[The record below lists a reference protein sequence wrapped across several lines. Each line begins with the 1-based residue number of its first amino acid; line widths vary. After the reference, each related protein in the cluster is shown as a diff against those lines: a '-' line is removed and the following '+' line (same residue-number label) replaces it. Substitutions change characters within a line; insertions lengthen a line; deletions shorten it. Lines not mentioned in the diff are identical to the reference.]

1 MTQSIFEQHDIL
13 DRLFDEL
20 KRSYQ
25 EGATAGYEQLL
36 TVAPALTAEE
46 YELVIERFTG
56 YMRNQEL
63 LAIKE
68 QEKELRE
75 QMPFVPE
82 SISSG
87 LLSLEQQFFRSF
99 SRFLVERD
107 RKIARAASAAMD
119 EVRSGRT
126 TLEEEIKGR
135 SAAYEERIAALEAAL
150 AQKEEQ
156 LTAAMAE
163 AEQARAGQ
171 RACAADLDRL
181 TLEDEGL
188 ELLRALT
195 MEKGLAALQGLPY
208 NRTLNSCLSSV
219 FELMEGLDDS
229 HRQIVYKL
237 LYKVEN
243 LAAVARSLG
252 YNLKDQCRTLTD
264 ADGARHALATADAA
278 WEAAGLTTR
287 AAGRDSGLS
296 GTALDEAVNKAA
308 LAAREAAFA
317 AALASRGSNA
327 MLLPPLSAPAA
338 APAAAAAPASV
349 APAAVAPAAS
359 SPVAESA
366 ADSSTSGAG
375 AAQSDVAAAAPAAAT
390 ATAAPG
396 IAQLSE
402 QEAALA
408 ALKERYKNIEQLGAD
423 ESYIGEDDDDGPNL
437 SPETA
442 SALRTAA
449 AASAALGGVNT
460 PASMAELL
468 TAAGRLS
475 TPDESVAAVA
485 GHALEQAATVA
496 GVPASTAGA
505 AAGAAGATGGATA
518 AAGESADQAAAVAAP
533 LLGEVALTAIQQR
546 TVDALVPVAASV
558 IEGRTLSSLTSFDIE
573 KAVEKARDAGIV
585 DQYQTS
591 AARRLIIKLLFT
603 GPDKVRLA
611 DFSGN
616 NDDFISSLP
625 DDSAKVFAR
634 TVLSWAEPG
643 TVTSPLAGSTS
654 ALPPGSPLN
663 SVLEALSG
671 ATGAGSSGAA
681 AAAGAASGAVAGA
694 SSATGAKDSPVELLN
709 SSLPK
714 ALPRDEGTLVRE
726 ISSEKGNVDIAAF
739 AEASARIASLAPL
752 LNEAGRELRQVQ
764 KELEADLDK
773 NLKDG
778 ASRFGA
784 DSAASGGAESSDS
797 SVSDEGGSSATVEIA
812 SVAKDVLKVA
822 SELQRSGDR
831 SRSDRKFSIFDS
843 SAPSDKTGTTV
854 FGVGTDSADSIRAE
868 AMASAQERSAS
879 EDDLDDDDLEDFI
892 GGNIREADSSDAG
905 IPELLSSVK
914 GTSSARGADAS
925 AAHSTAGTQT
935 LGSANASGAQGSGA
949 AASSGASGATA
960 GPLSLQSRTQTT
972 PLGTTNIIRTST
984 LADEIASRKAAISA
998 AEHSRDSLTAADLEN
1013 TFRSKDIKTAIAAS
1027 ASAPAG
1033 GDRRPGEEVSQ
1044 YDVAFAAAA
1053 AARNARQDNEGS
1065 TIVVSTP
1072 QPSADSAAVSGAA
1085 ILGAGQ
1091 GAASAAAAGAAVGIS
1106 AAGAGSAGSGAA
1118 LVPDD
1123 KLFRIRNGLNE
1134 DNRRRFELL
1143 CQIIDKKLK
1152 ERIEQLRSLLSSSAS
1167 GGPDSEV
1174 RLKDIEFFYKS
1185 CISSLDAQGLLSDD
1199 LKAALFEKMDYDIK
1213 TCSDGMATGAGAPR
1227 QPYIQS
1233 SDQSAAT
1240 VLNQDSTELSGS
1252 TAGAQSSDA
1261 QGAPST
1267 ANSGASPD
1275 CFPSKGQLT
1284 GAASQQGQGAAVDHG
1299 QGAAAHGQVVD
1310 AGQGQGAAAQGSKAL
1325 AEPANRGSATAE
1337 HAAAGTDGDASIQPE
1352 IMTVDTE
1359 QSEDRKLNLSPAPH
1373 FNLVASNEAAPGE
1386 SDTLTAA
1393 DDHKDRKSGS
1403 LNWSEDSAQGDNREL
1418 SLVARDDS
1426 DDSLPEVEP
1435 VSASELADGTAD
1447 GSGGAKGAADKLRG
1461 LTFSSLDGFEQG
1473 EKYAWK
1479 GDEAGQQTSA
1489 QQAEAQSAAAQM
1501 AAAEA
1506 DADGAAADGAAPAEQ
1521 GEALPDEVVAAAAV
1535 PGVGAVDEKTAQAEA
1550 HSDAAQAEMVRRLGQ
1565 GIGSDDQGGTESGAH
1580 SGSNALS
1587 GDQSTQGIP
1596 AEPQFQ
1602 ETVEIIPAPE
1612 GCHDGNYSLESVHM
1626 SSGSTM
1632 GGALASAGSHG
1643 GSLSGGNSSNDGTG
1657 STGPGKVT
1665 GGGSAAADISSRIRP
1680 GSQGVIT
1687 SDDGVL
1693 PITPASAYKSSE
1705 EEKASEPPESYSNSD
1720 NSAFGFGNGLCSVYG
1735 YPSQASFVFH
1745 EGVSEPGEDDDSM
1758 EDVLQG
1764 QDSHGIE
1771 QGNDSS
1777 NKSES

>member
-75 QMPFVPE
+75 QIPFVPE

-99 SRFLVERD
+99 SRFLVDRD

-150 AQKEEQ
+150 ALKEEQ

-195 MEKGLAALQGLPY
+195 MENGLAALQGLPY

-229 HRQIVYKL
+229 HRQIIYKL

-278 WEAAGLTTR
+278 WEAAGLTAR

-296 GTALDEAVNKAA
+296 GSALDEAVNKAA

-317 AALASRGSNA
+317 AALASRGSSA
-327 MLLPPLSAPAA
+327 MPLPPLSAPAA
-338 APAAAAAPASV
+338 APSAAAA
-349 APAAVAPAAS
+349 
-359 SPVAESA
+359 PVAESA
-366 ADSSTSGAG
+366 ADSGASGAG
-375 AAQSDVAAAAPAAAT
+375 AAHSDAAAAAPAASGIAP
-390 ATAAPG
+390 AAPG
-396 IAQLSE
+396 VAQLSE

-423 ESYIGEDDDDGPNL
+423 ESYTGEDDDEGPGL

-442 SALRTAA
+442 SALRTVA
-449 AASAALGGVNT
+449 AASAAPGGVNT

-468 TAAGRLS
+468 AAASRMS
-475 TPDESVAAVA
+475 TPAQSVAAVA
-485 GHALEQAATVA
+485 GHALEQAAAVA
-496 GVPASTAGA
+496 GVPASTAGV
-505 AAGAAGATGGATA
+505 AAGAAGAGATGGAVG
-518 AAGESADQAAAVAAP
+518 AAGEGAAQAAAVAAP
-533 LLGEVALTAIQQR
+533 VLGEVALTAIQQR
-546 TVDALVPVAASV
+546 TVDALVPIAASV
-558 IEGRTLSSLTSFDIE
+558 LEGRTLSSLTSFDIE

-603 GPDKVRLA
+603 GPDKVRLT

-616 NDDFISSLP
+616 NDDFIASLP

-671 ATGAGSSGAA
+671 ATGAGSAGGTAA
-681 AAAGAASGAVAGA
+681 AGA
-694 SSATGAKDSPVELLN
+694 SSAATAGVGSATGVKDSPVELLN
-709 SSLPK
+709 SSSPK

-778 ASRFGA
+778 SSRFGA
-784 DSAASGGAESSDS
+784 DSSASGGAESSDS

-854 FGVGTDSADSIRAE
+854 FGVGNDSADSIRAE

-925 AAHSTAGTQT
+925 AAHSSAGSQTQ
-935 LGSANASGAQGSGA
+935 GSGNASGAHGAGA
-949 AASSGASGATA
+949 AASSGVSGATA

-1027 ASAPAG
+1027 ASVPAG

-1072 QPSADSAAVSGAA
+1072 LPSADSAAVSGAA

-1091 GAASAAAAGAAVGIS
+1091 GAAATAASGAVVGAT
-1106 AAGAGSAGSGAA
+1106 AAGAGAA
-1118 LVPDD
+1118 PVPDE

-1167 GGPDSEV
+1167 GGPESEV
-1174 RLKDIEFFYKS
+1174 KLKDIEFFYKS

-1240 VLNQDSTELSGS
+1240 VLNQDSSELSGS
-1252 TAGAQSSDA
+1252 TVGAQSNDTR
-1261 QGAPST
+1261 GAPST

-1275 CFPSKGQLT
+1275 GFPSKEQLT
-1284 GAASQQGQGAAVDHG
+1284 GAAAQQS
-1299 QGAAAHGQVVD
+1299 QGAAAQGQVVD
-1310 AGQGQGAAAQGSKAL
+1310 AGQDPGAAAQGSEDQD
-1325 AEPANRGSATAE
+1325 EPAHSGSATAE

-1373 FNLVASNEAAPGE
+1373 FNLVASNEASPGE
-1386 SDTLTAA
+1386 SNTLTAA
-1393 DDHKDRKSGS
+1393 DDHKDSKSAS
-1403 LNWSEDSAQGDNREL
+1403 LNWSEDSAQGDDSEL
-1418 SLVARDDS
+1418 SLAARDDS
-1426 DDSLPEVEP
+1426 DDSLPQLEP
-1435 VSASELADGTAD
+1435 VSASEHADSSAAEN
-1447 GSGGAKGAADKLRG
+1447 SGAEGATDKLRG
-1461 LTFSSLDGFEQG
+1461 VTFSSLDGFEQG

-1479 GDEAGQQTSA
+1479 GDEAERQTSA
-1489 QQAEAQSAAAQM
+1489 QQAAAQAASQM
-1501 AAAEA
+1501 AAAET
-1506 DADGAAADGAAPAEQ
+1506 DAGSAAADGAAPAEHC
-1521 GEALPDEVVAAAAV
+1521 EALPDEVVAAAAV
-1535 PGVGAVDEKTAQAEA
+1535 PGDVAVDEKTAQAEA
-1550 HSDAAQAEMVRRLGQ
+1550 HSDAAHAEMVRRLGQ
-1565 GIGSDDQGGTESGAH
+1565 GIGSDEPGNAESGAH

-1587 GDQSTQGIP
+1587 GEQSTQGIP

-1602 ETVEIIPAPE
+1602 ETVEITPAPE
-1612 GCHDGNYSLESVHM
+1612 GCHDGNYSLESVQM
-1626 SSGSTM
+1626 SSGSTL
-1632 GGALASAGSHG
+1632 GGAPGNTGSHG
-1643 GSLSGGNSSNDGTG
+1643 GALSGGNSSSDDTG

-1665 GGGSAAADISSRIRP
+1665 GGGSAAADKSSRIRP

-1693 PITPASAYKSSE
+1693 PITPASAYKSPE

-1720 NSAFGFGNGLCSVYG
+1720 NSAFGFGDGLCSVYG

-1758 EDVLQG
+1758 EADDSMEDVLQG
-1764 QDSHGIE
+1764 QAS
-1771 QGNDSS
+1771 QGNDQSNDSS
-1777 NKSES
+1777 KKSES

>member
-75 QMPFVPE
+75 QIPFVPE

-156 LTAAMAE
+156 LTATMAE

-195 MEKGLAALQGLPY
+195 MENGLAALQGLPY

-229 HRQIVYKL
+229 HRQIIYKL

-278 WEAAGLTTR
+278 WEAAGLTAR

-296 GTALDEAVNKAA
+296 GSALDEAVNKAA

-317 AALASRGSNA
+317 AALASRGSSA
-327 MLLPPLSAPAA
+327 MPLPPLSAPAA
-338 APAAAAAPASV
+338 APS
-349 APAAVAPAAS
+349 
-359 SPVAESA
+359 
-366 ADSSTSGAG
+366 
-375 AAQSDVAAAAPAAAT
+375 AAAAPAAA
-390 ATAAPG
+390 APVAASAADSGASGAGAAHSDAAAAAPAASGIAPAAPG
-396 IAQLSE
+396 VAQLSE

-423 ESYIGEDDDDGPNL
+423 ESYTGEDDDDGPGL
-437 SPETA
+437 SPDTA
-442 SALRTAA
+442 SALRTV
-449 AASAALGGVNT
+449 AASSAAPGGVNT

-468 TAAGRLS
+468 AAASRMS
-475 TPDESVAAVA
+475 TPAQSVAAVA
-485 GHALEQAATVA
+485 GHALEQAAAVA
-496 GVPASTAGA
+496 GVPASNAGA
-505 AAGAAGATGGATA
+505 AAGAAGAGATGGAVG
-518 AAGESADQAAAVAAP
+518 AAGEGAAQAAAVAAP
-533 LLGEVALTAIQQR
+533 VLGEVALTAIQQR
-546 TVDALVPVAASV
+546 TVDALVPIAASV
-558 IEGRTLSSLTSFDIE
+558 LEGRTLSSLTSFDIE

-616 NDDFISSLP
+616 NDDFIASLP

-671 ATGAGSSGAA
+671 ATGAGSAGGAA
-681 AAAGAASGAVAGA
+681 AAAAASAATATAGVG
-694 SSATGAKDSPVELLN
+694 SATGVKDSPVELLN
-709 SSLPK
+709 SSSPK

-778 ASRFGA
+778 SSRFGA
-784 DSAASGGAESSDS
+784 DGSASGGAESSDS

-854 FGVGTDSADSIRAE
+854 FGVGNDSADSIRAE

-879 EDDLDDDDLEDFI
+879 EDDLDDDDDLEDFI

-925 AAHSTAGTQT
+925 VAQSSAGSQTQ
-935 LGSANASGAQGSGA
+935 GSGNASGAHGAGA
-949 AASSGASGATA
+949 AASSGVSGATA

-1027 ASAPAG
+1027 ASVPAG

-1091 GAASAAAAGAAVGIS
+1091 GATAASFAAGAVVGATS
-1106 AAGAGSAGSGAA
+1106 SGAGAA
-1118 LVPDD
+1118 LVPDE

-1167 GGPDSEV
+1167 GGPESEV
-1174 RLKDIEFFYKS
+1174 KLKDIEFFYKS

-1240 VLNQDSTELSGS
+1240 VLNQDSSELSGS
-1252 TAGAQSSDA
+1252 TAGAQSNDTR
-1261 QGAPST
+1261 GAPST

-1275 CFPSKGQLT
+1275 GFPSKEQLT
-1284 GAASQQGQGAAVDHG
+1284 GAAIAQS
-1299 QGAAAHGQVVD
+1299 
-1310 AGQGQGAAAQGSKAL
+1310 QGAAAQGLVVDAGQDPGAAAQGSDDQD
-1325 AEPANRGSATAE
+1325 EPAHSGSATAE

-1373 FNLVASNEAAPGE
+1373 FSLVASNEAAPGE
-1386 SDTLTAA
+1386 SNTLTAD
-1393 DDHKDRKSGS
+1393 DDHKDSKSAS
-1403 LNWSEDSAQGDNREL
+1403 LNWSEDSAQGDDSEL
-1418 SLVARDDS
+1418 SLAARDDS
-1426 DDSLPEVEP
+1426 DDSLPQLEP
-1435 VSASELADGTAD
+1435 VSASEHADSSAAEN
-1447 GSGGAKGAADKLRG
+1447 SGAEGATDKLSG
-1461 LTFSSLDGFEQG
+1461 VTFSSLDGFEQG

-1479 GDEAGQQTSA
+1479 GDEAEKQTSA
-1489 QQAEAQSAAAQM
+1489 QQAAAQAAAQAASQM
-1501 AAAEA
+1501 AAAET
-1506 DADGAAADGAAPAEQ
+1506 DAGSAAADGAAPAEQ

-1535 PGVGAVDEKTAQAEA
+1535 PGDMAVDEKTAQAEA
-1550 HSDAAQAEMVRRLGQ
+1550 HSDAAHAEMVRRLGQ
-1565 GIGSDDQGGTESGAH
+1565 GIGSDDQGNAESGAH

-1587 GDQSTQGIP
+1587 GEHSTQGIP

-1602 ETVEIIPAPE
+1602 ETVEITPAPE
-1612 GCHDGNYSLESVHM
+1612 GCHDGNYSLESVQM
-1626 SSGSTM
+1626 SSGSTL
-1632 GGALASAGSHG
+1632 GGALGNTGSHG
-1643 GSLSGGNSSNDGTG
+1643 GALSGGNSSSDDTG

-1665 GGGSAAADISSRIRP
+1665 GGGSAAADMSSRIRP

-1693 PITPASAYKSSE
+1693 PITPASAYKSPE
-1705 EEKASEPPESYSNSD
+1705 EENASEPPESYSNSD
-1720 NSAFGFGNGLCSVYG
+1720 NSAFGFGDGLCSVYG

-1758 EDVLQG
+1758 EADDSMEDVLQG
-1764 QDSHGIE
+1764 QAS
-1771 QGNDSS
+1771 QGNDQSNDSS

>member
-75 QMPFVPE
+75 QIPFVPE

-150 AQKEEQ
+150 ALKEEQ

-195 MEKGLAALQGLPY
+195 MENGLAALQGLPY

-229 HRQIVYKL
+229 HRQIIYKL

-278 WEAAGLTTR
+278 WEAAGLTAR

-296 GTALDEAVNKAA
+296 GSALDEAVNKAA

-317 AALASRGSNA
+317 AALASRGSSA
-327 MLLPPLSAPAA
+327 MPLPPLSAPAA
-338 APAAAAAPASV
+338 APSAAAAPAAESAADSVASGAGAAHSDAAAAAPAASGI
-349 APAAVAPAAS
+349 APA
-359 SPVAESA
+359 
-366 ADSSTSGAG
+366 D
-375 AAQSDVAAAAPAAAT
+375 
-390 ATAAPG
+390 PG
-396 IAQLSE
+396 VAQLSE

-423 ESYIGEDDDDGPNL
+423 ESYTGEDDDDGPGL

-442 SALRTAA
+442 SALRTVA
-449 AASAALGGVNT
+449 AASAAPGGVNT

-468 TAAGRLS
+468 AAASRMS
-475 TPDESVAAVA
+475 TPAQSVAAVA

-496 GVPASTAGA
+496 GVPASNAGA
-505 AAGAAGATGGATA
+505 AAGAAGAGATGGAVG
-518 AAGESADQAAAVAAP
+518 AAGEGAAQAAAVAAP
-533 LLGEVALTAIQQR
+533 VLGEVALTAIQQR

-558 IEGRTLSSLTSFDIE
+558 LEGRTLSSLTSFDIE

-616 NDDFISSLP
+616 NDDFIDSLP

-671 ATGAGSSGAA
+671 ATGAGSAGGTAA
-681 AAAGAASGAVAGA
+681 AAAASAATAGVA
-694 SSATGAKDSPVELLN
+694 SATGVKESPVELLN
-709 SSLPK
+709 SSSPK

-784 DSAASGGAESSDS
+784 DSSASGGAESSDS

-854 FGVGTDSADSIRAE
+854 FGVGNDSADSIRAE

-879 EDDLDDDDLEDFI
+879 EDDLDDDDDLEDFI

-925 AAHSTAGTQT
+925 AAHSSAGSQTQ
-935 LGSANASGAQGSGA
+935 GSGNASGAPGAGA
-949 AASSGASGATA
+949 AASSGVSGATA

-1027 ASAPAG
+1027 ASVPAG

-1072 QPSADSAAVSGAA
+1072 QPSADSDAVSGAA

-1091 GAASAAAAGAAVGIS
+1091 GASAAAASGAVVGAT
-1106 AAGAGSAGSGAA
+1106 AAGAGAA
-1118 LVPDD
+1118 LVPDE

-1167 GGPDSEV
+1167 GGPESEV
-1174 RLKDIEFFYKS
+1174 KLKDIEFFYKS

-1240 VLNQDSTELSGS
+1240 VLNQDSSELSGS
-1252 TAGAQSSDA
+1252 TAGAQSNDTR
-1261 QGAPST
+1261 GAPST

-1275 CFPSKGQLT
+1275 GFPSKEQLT
-1284 GAASQQGQGAAVDHG
+1284 GAAAQQSQNAAVAQS
-1299 QGAAAHGQVVD
+1299 QGAAAQGQVVD
-1310 AGQGQGAAAQGSKAL
+1310 AGQGPGAAAQGSEDQD
-1325 AEPANRGSATAE
+1325 EPAHSGSATAE

-1359 QSEDRKLNLSPAPH
+1359 QSEDRKLNMSPAPH
-1373 FNLVASNEAAPGE
+1373 FSLVASNEAAPGE
-1386 SDTLTAA
+1386 SNTLTAA
-1393 DDHKDRKSGS
+1393 DDHKDSKSAS
-1403 LNWSEDSAQGDNREL
+1403 LNWSEDSAQGDDSEL
-1418 SLVARDDS
+1418 SLAARDDS
-1426 DDSLPEVEP
+1426 DDSRPQLEP
-1435 VSASELADGTAD
+1435 VSASEHADSSAAEN
-1447 GSGGAKGAADKLRG
+1447 SGAEGATDKLSG
-1461 LTFSSLDGFEQG
+1461 VTFSSLDGFEQG

-1479 GDEAGQQTSA
+1479 GDEAEQQTSA
-1489 QQAEAQSAAAQM
+1489 QQAAPQAASQM
-1501 AAAEA
+1501 AAAET
-1506 DADGAAADGAAPAEQ
+1506 DAGSAAADGAAPAEQ

-1535 PGVGAVDEKTAQAEA
+1535 PGDVAVDEKTAQAEA
-1550 HSDAAQAEMVRRLGQ
+1550 HSDAAHAEMVRRLGQ
-1565 GIGSDDQGGTESGAH
+1565 GIGSDEQGNAESGAH

-1587 GDQSTQGIP
+1587 GEHSTQGIP

-1602 ETVEIIPAPE
+1602 ETVEITPAPE
-1612 GCHDGNYSLESVHM
+1612 GCHDGNYSLESVQM
-1626 SSGSTM
+1626 SSGSTL
-1632 GGALASAGSHG
+1632 GGAPGNTVSHG
-1643 GSLSGGNSSNDGTG
+1643 GALSGGNSSSDATG
-1657 STGPGKVT
+1657 RTGPGKVT
-1665 GGGSAAADISSRIRP
+1665 GGGSAAADMSSRIRP

-1693 PITPASAYKSSE
+1693 PITPASAYKSPE

-1720 NSAFGFGNGLCSVYG
+1720 NSAFGFGDGLCSVYG

-1758 EDVLQG
+1758 EADDSMEDVLQG
-1764 QDSHGIE
+1764 QAS
-1771 QGNDSS
+1771 QGNDQSNDSS

>member
-75 QMPFVPE
+75 QIPFVPE

-150 AQKEEQ
+150 ALKEEQ

-195 MEKGLAALQGLPY
+195 MENGLAALQGLPY

-229 HRQIVYKL
+229 HRQIIYKL

-278 WEAAGLTTR
+278 WEAAGLTAR

-296 GTALDEAVNKAA
+296 GSALDEAVNKAA

-317 AALASRGSNA
+317 AALASRGSSA
-327 MLLPPLSAPAA
+327 MPLPPLSAPAA
-338 APAAAAAPASV
+338 APS
-349 APAAVAPAAS
+349 
-359 SPVAESA
+359 
-366 ADSSTSGAG
+366 
-375 AAQSDVAAAAPAAAT
+375 AAAAPAAA
-390 ATAAPG
+390 APVAASAADSGASGAGAAHSDAAAAAPAASGIAPAAPG
-396 IAQLSE
+396 VAQLSE

-423 ESYIGEDDDDGPNL
+423 DSFTGEDDDDGPGL

-442 SALRTAA
+442 SALRTVA
-449 AASAALGGVNT
+449 AASAAPGGVNT

-468 TAAGRLS
+468 AAASRMS
-475 TPDESVAAVA
+475 TPAQSVAAVA
-485 GHALEQAATVA
+485 GHTLEQAAAVA
-496 GVPASTAGA
+496 GVPASNAGA
-505 AAGAAGATGGATA
+505 AAGAAGAGATGGDVG
-518 AAGESADQAAAVAAP
+518 AAGEGAAQAAAVAAP
-533 LLGEVALTAIQQR
+533 VLGEVALTAIQQR
-546 TVDALVPVAASV
+546 TVDALVPIAASV
-558 IEGRTLSSLTSFDIE
+558 LEGRTLSSLTSFDIE

-616 NDDFISSLP
+616 NDDFIASLP

-671 ATGAGSSGAA
+671 ATGAGSAGGAA
-681 AAAGAASGAVAGA
+681 AAAAASAATATAGVG
-694 SSATGAKDSPVELLN
+694 SATGVKDSPVELLN
-709 SSLPK
+709 SSSPK

-764 KELEADLDK
+764 KELDADLDK
-773 NLKDG
+773 NIKDG

-784 DSAASGGAESSDS
+784 DSSASGGAESSDS

-843 SAPSDKTGTTV
+843 SASSDKTGTTV

-879 EDDLDDDDLEDFI
+879 EDDLDDDDDLEDFI

-925 AAHSTAGTQT
+925 AAHSSAGSQTQ
-935 LGSANASGAQGSGA
+935 GSGNASGAHGAGA
-949 AASSGASGATA
+949 AASSGVSGATA

-984 LADEIASRKAAISA
+984 IADEIASRKAAISA

-1027 ASAPAG
+1027 ASVPAG

-1085 ILGAGQ
+1085 ILSAGQ
-1091 GAASAAAAGAAVGIS
+1091 GASAAAASGAVVGTT
-1106 AAGAGSAGSGAA
+1106 AAGAGAA
-1118 LVPDD
+1118 LVPDE

-1167 GGPDSEV
+1167 GGPESEV
-1174 RLKDIEFFYKS
+1174 KLKDIEFFYKS

-1240 VLNQDSTELSGS
+1240 VLNQYSSELSGS
-1252 TAGAQSSDA
+1252 TVGAQSNDTR
-1261 QGAPST
+1261 GAPSA

-1275 CFPSKGQLT
+1275 GFPSKEQLT
-1284 GAASQQGQGAAVDHG
+1284 GAAAQQSQNAAAQGQGAAVAQS
-1299 QGAAAHGQVVD
+1299 QGAAAQGQVVD
-1310 AGQGQGAAAQGSKAL
+1310 AGQGPGAAAQGSEDQD
-1325 AEPANRGSATAE
+1325 EPAHSGSATAE
-1337 HAAAGTDGDASIQPE
+1337 HAAASTDGDASIQPE

-1373 FNLVASNEAAPGE
+1373 FSLVASNEAAPGE
-1386 SDTLTAA
+1386 SNTLTAA
-1393 DDHKDRKSGS
+1393 DDHKDRKSAS
-1403 LNWSEDSAQGDNREL
+1403 LNWSEDSAQGDDSEL
-1418 SLVARDDS
+1418 SLAARDDS
-1426 DDSLPEVEP
+1426 DDSLPQLEP
-1435 VSASELADGTAD
+1435 VSASEHADSSAAEN
-1447 GSGGAKGAADKLRG
+1447 SGAEGATDKLSG
-1461 LTFSSLDGFEQG
+1461 VTFSSLDGFEQG

-1479 GDEAGQQTSA
+1479 GDEAEKQTSA
-1489 QQAEAQSAAAQM
+1489 QQAAPQAASQM
-1501 AAAEA
+1501 AAAET
-1506 DADGAAADGAAPAEQ
+1506 DAGSAAADGAAPAEQ
-1521 GEALPDEVVAAAAV
+1521 GAALPDEVVAAAAV
-1535 PGVGAVDEKTAQAEA
+1535 PGDVAVDEKTAQAEA
-1550 HSDAAQAEMVRRLGQ
+1550 HSDAAHAEMVRRLGQ
-1565 GIGSDDQGGTESGAH
+1565 GIGSDEQGNAESGAH

-1587 GDQSTQGIP
+1587 GEHSTQGIP

-1602 ETVEIIPAPE
+1602 ETVEITPAPE
-1612 GCHDGNYSLESVHM
+1612 GCHDGNYSLESVQM
-1626 SSGSTM
+1626 SSGSTL
-1632 GGALASAGSHG
+1632 GGALGNTGSHG
-1643 GSLSGGNSSNDGTG
+1643 GALSGGNSSSDATG

-1665 GGGSAAADISSRIRP
+1665 GGSSAAADMSSRIRP

-1693 PITPASAYKSSE
+1693 PITPASAYKSPE

-1720 NSAFGFGNGLCSVYG
+1720 NSAFGFGDGLCSVYG

-1745 EGVSEPGEDDDSM
+1745 EGVSEPGEADDSM

-1764 QDSHGIE
+1764 QAS
-1771 QGNDSS
+1771 QGNDQSNDSS

>member
-75 QMPFVPE
+75 QIPFVPE

-195 MEKGLAALQGLPY
+195 MENGLAALQGLPY

-229 HRQIVYKL
+229 HRQIIYKL

-278 WEAAGLTTR
+278 WEAAGLTAR

-296 GTALDEAVNKAA
+296 GSALDEAVNKAA

-317 AALASRGSNA
+317 AALASRGSSA
-327 MLLPPLSAPAA
+327 MPLPPLSAPAA
-338 APAAAAAPASV
+338 APSAAAAPVAASAADSGASGAGAAHSDAAAAAPAASGI
-349 APAAVAPAAS
+349 APAA
-359 SPVAESA
+359 
-366 ADSSTSGAG
+366 
-375 AAQSDVAAAAPAAAT
+375 
-390 ATAAPG
+390 PG
-396 IAQLSE
+396 VAQLSE

-423 ESYIGEDDDDGPNL
+423 ESYTGEDDDDGPGL

-442 SALRTAA
+442 SALRTVA
-449 AASAALGGVNT
+449 AASAAPGGVNT

-468 TAAGRLS
+468 AAASRMS
-475 TPDESVAAVA
+475 TPAQSVAAVA
-485 GHALEQAATVA
+485 GHTLEQAAAVA

-505 AAGAAGATGGATA
+505 ADGAAGAGATGGAVG
-518 AAGESADQAAAVAAP
+518 AAGEGAAQAAAVAAP
-533 LLGEVALTAIQQR
+533 VLGEVALTAIQQR

-558 IEGRTLSSLTSFDIE
+558 LEGRTLSSLTSFDIE

-616 NDDFISSLP
+616 NDDFIASLP

-671 ATGAGSSGAA
+671 ATGAGSAGGTAA
-681 AAAGAASGAVAGA
+681 AGA
-694 SSATGAKDSPVELLN
+694 SSAGTAGVGSATGVKDSPVELLN
-709 SSLPK
+709 SSSPK

-778 ASRFGA
+778 SSRFGA
-784 DSAASGGAESSDS
+784 DSSASGGAESSDS

-854 FGVGTDSADSIRAE
+854 FGVGNDSADSIRAE

-925 AAHSTAGTQT
+925 AAH
-935 LGSANASGAQGSGA
+935 GSAGSQTQGSGNASGAHGA
-949 AASSGASGATA
+949 GTAASSGVSGATA

-1027 ASAPAG
+1027 ASVPAG

-1091 GAASAAAAGAAVGIS
+1091 GAAAAAASGAVVGAT
-1106 AAGAGSAGSGAA
+1106 AAGAGAA
-1118 LVPDD
+1118 LVPDE

-1167 GGPDSEV
+1167 GGPESEV
-1174 RLKDIEFFYKS
+1174 KLKDIEFFYKS

-1240 VLNQDSTELSGS
+1240 VLNQDSSELSGS
-1252 TAGAQSSDA
+1252 TAGAQSNDTR
-1261 QGAPST
+1261 GAPST

-1275 CFPSKGQLT
+1275 GFPSKEQLT
-1284 GAASQQGQGAAVDHG
+1284 GAAAQQSQNAAVAQSQGAAVAQS
-1299 QGAAAHGQVVD
+1299 QGAAIAQS
-1310 AGQGQGAAAQGSKAL
+1310 QG
-1325 AEPANRGSATAE
+1325 
-1337 HAAAGTDGDASIQPE
+1337 AAAGTDGDASIQPE

-1373 FNLVASNEAAPGE
+1373 FSLVASNEASPGE
-1386 SDTLTAA
+1386 SNTLTAA
-1393 DDHKDRKSGS
+1393 DDSKDSKSAS
-1403 LNWSEDSAQGDNREL
+1403 LNWSEDSAQGDDSEL
-1418 SLVARDDS
+1418 SLAARDDS
-1426 DDSLPEVEP
+1426 DDSLPKLEP
-1435 VSASELADGTAD
+1435 VSASEHADSSAAEN
-1447 GSGGAKGAADKLRG
+1447 SGAEGATDKLSG
-1461 LTFSSLDGFEQG
+1461 VTFSSLDGFEQG

-1479 GDEAGQQTSA
+1479 GDEAEKQTSA
-1489 QQAEAQSAAAQM
+1489 QQAAPQAASQM
-1501 AAAEA
+1501 AAAET
-1506 DADGAAADGAAPAEQ
+1506 DAGSAAADGAAPAEQ
-1521 GEALPDEVVAAAAV
+1521 GAALPDEVVAAAAV
-1535 PGVGAVDEKTAQAEA
+1535 PGDVAVDEKTAQAEA
-1550 HSDAAQAEMVRRLGQ
+1550 HSDAAHAEMVRRLGQ
-1565 GIGSDDQGGTESGAH
+1565 GIGSDEQGNAESGAH

-1587 GDQSTQGIP
+1587 GEQSTQGIP

-1602 ETVEIIPAPE
+1602 ETVEITPAPE
-1612 GCHDGNYSLESVHM
+1612 GCHDGNYSLESVQM
-1626 SSGSTM
+1626 SSGSTL
-1632 GGALASAGSHG
+1632 GGALGNTGSHG
-1643 GSLSGGNSSNDGTG
+1643 GDLSGGNSSSDATG

-1665 GGGSAAADISSRIRP
+1665 GGGSAAADMSSRIRP

-1693 PITPASAYKSSE
+1693 PITPASAYKSPE

-1720 NSAFGFGNGLCSVYG
+1720 NSAFGFGDGLCSVYG

-1758 EDVLQG
+1758 EADDSMEDVLQG
-1764 QDSHGIE
+1764 QAS
-1771 QGNDSS
+1771 QGNDQSNDSS

>member
-75 QMPFVPE
+75 QIPFVPE

-126 TLEEEIKGR
+126 SLEEEIKGR

-195 MEKGLAALQGLPY
+195 MENGLAALQGLPY

-229 HRQIVYKL
+229 HRQIIYKL

-278 WEAAGLTTR
+278 WEAAGLTAR

-296 GTALDEAVNKAA
+296 GSALDEAVNKAA

-317 AALASRGSNA
+317 AALASRGSSA
-327 MLLPPLSAPAA
+327 MPLPPLSAPAA
-338 APAAAAAPASV
+338 APS
-349 APAAVAPAAS
+349 
-359 SPVAESA
+359 
-366 ADSSTSGAG
+366 
-375 AAQSDVAAAAPAAAT
+375 AAAAPAAA
-390 ATAAPG
+390 APVAASAADSGASGAGAAHSDAAAAAPAASGIAPAAPG
-396 IAQLSE
+396 VAQLSE

-423 ESYIGEDDDDGPNL
+423 DSFTGEDDDDGPSL

-442 SALRTAA
+442 SALRTVA
-449 AASAALGGVNT
+449 AASAAPGGVNT

-468 TAAGRLS
+468 AAASRMS
-475 TPDESVAAVA
+475 TPAQSVAAVA
-485 GHALEQAATVA
+485 GHTLEQAAAVA
-496 GVPASTAGA
+496 GVPASNAGA
-505 AAGAAGATGGATA
+505 A
-518 AAGESADQAAAVAAP
+518 QAAAVAAP
-533 LLGEVALTAIQQR
+533 VLGEVALTAIQQR
-546 TVDALVPVAASV
+546 TVDALVPIAASV
-558 IEGRTLSSLTSFDIE
+558 LEGRTLSSLTSFDIE

-616 NDDFISSLP
+616 NDDFIASLP

-671 ATGAGSSGAA
+671 ATGAG
-681 AAAGAASGAVAGA
+681 AAGGTAAAGA
-694 SSATGAKDSPVELLN
+694 SSAATAGVGSATGVKDSPVELLN
-709 SSLPK
+709 SSSPK

-778 ASRFGA
+778 SSRFGA
-784 DSAASGGAESSDS
+784 DSSASGGAESSDS

-854 FGVGTDSADSIRAE
+854 FGVGTDSADIIRAE

-879 EDDLDDDDLEDFI
+879 EDDLDDDDDLEDFI

-925 AAHSTAGTQT
+925 AAHSSAGSQTQ
-935 LGSANASGAQGSGA
+935 GSGNASGAPGAGA
-949 AASSGASGATA
+949 AASSGVSGATA

-1027 ASAPAG
+1027 ASVPAG

-1091 GAASAAAAGAAVGIS
+1091 GASAAAASGAVVGAT
-1106 AAGAGSAGSGAA
+1106 AAGAGAA
-1118 LVPDD
+1118 LVPDE

-1167 GGPDSEV
+1167 GGPESEV
-1174 RLKDIEFFYKS
+1174 KLKDIEFFYKS

-1240 VLNQDSTELSGS
+1240 VLNQDSSELSGS
-1252 TAGAQSSDA
+1252 TVGAQSNDTR
-1261 QGAPST
+1261 GAPST

-1275 CFPSKGQLT
+1275 GFPSKEQLT
-1284 GAASQQGQGAAVDHG
+1284 GAAAQQSQNAAVAQS
-1299 QGAAAHGQVVD
+1299 QGAAAQGQVVD
-1310 AGQGQGAAAQGSKAL
+1310 AGQDPGAAAQGSEGQD
-1325 AEPANRGSATAE
+1325 EPAHSGSATAE

-1386 SDTLTAA
+1386 SNTLTAA
-1393 DDHKDRKSGS
+1393 DDSKDSKSAS
-1403 LNWSEDSAQGDNREL
+1403 LNWSEDSAQGDDSEL
-1418 SLVARDDS
+1418 ALAARDDS
-1426 DDSLPEVEP
+1426 DDSLPQLEP
-1435 VSASELADGTAD
+1435 VSASEHADSSAAEN
-1447 GSGGAKGAADKLRG
+1447 SGAEGATDKLSG
-1461 LTFSSLDGFEQG
+1461 VTFSSLDGFEQG

-1479 GDEAGQQTSA
+1479 GDEAEKQTSA
-1489 QQAEAQSAAAQM
+1489 QQAAPQAASQM
-1501 AAAEA
+1501 AAAET
-1506 DADGAAADGAAPAEQ
+1506 DAGSAAADGVALAEQ
-1521 GEALPDEVVAAAAV
+1521 GAALPDEVVAAAAV
-1535 PGVGAVDEKTAQAEA
+1535 PGDVAVDEKTAQAEA
-1550 HSDAAQAEMVRRLGQ
+1550 HSDAAHAEMVRRLGQ
-1565 GIGSDDQGGTESGAH
+1565 GIGSDERGNAESGAH

-1587 GDQSTQGIP
+1587 GEHSTQGIP

-1602 ETVEIIPAPE
+1602 ETVEITPAPE
-1612 GCHDGNYSLESVHM
+1612 GCHDGNYSLESVQM
-1626 SSGSTM
+1626 SSGSTL
-1632 GGALASAGSHG
+1632 GGAPGNTGSHG
-1643 GSLSGGNSSNDGTG
+1643 GALSGGNSSSDATG

-1665 GGGSAAADISSRIRP
+1665 GGSSAAADMSSRIRP

-1693 PITPASAYKSSE
+1693 PITPASAYKSPE

-1720 NSAFGFGNGLCSVYG
+1720 NSAFGFGDGLCSVYG

-1758 EDVLQG
+1758 EADDSMEDVLQG
-1764 QDSHGIE
+1764 QAS
-1771 QGNDSS
+1771 QGNDQSNDSS

>member
-75 QMPFVPE
+75 QIPFVPE

-126 TLEEEIKGR
+126 SLEEEIKGR

-195 MEKGLAALQGLPY
+195 MENGLAALQGLPY

-229 HRQIVYKL
+229 HRQIIYKL

-278 WEAAGLTTR
+278 WEAAGLTAR

-296 GTALDEAVNKAA
+296 GSALDEAVNKAA

-317 AALASRGSNA
+317 AALASRGSSA
-327 MLLPPLSAPAA
+327 MPLPPLSAPAA
-338 APAAAAAPASV
+338 APS
-349 APAAVAPAAS
+349 
-359 SPVAESA
+359 
-366 ADSSTSGAG
+366 
-375 AAQSDVAAAAPAAAT
+375 AAAAPAAA
-390 ATAAPG
+390 APVAASAADSGASGAGAAHSDAAAAAPAASGIAPAAPG
-396 IAQLSE
+396 VAQLSE

-423 ESYIGEDDDDGPNL
+423 ESYTGEDDDDGPSL

-442 SALRTAA
+442 SALRTVA
-449 AASAALGGVNT
+449 AASAAPGGVNT

-468 TAAGRLS
+468 AAASRMS
-475 TPDESVAAVA
+475 TPAQSVAAVA

-496 GVPASTAGA
+496 GVPASNAGA
-505 AAGAAGATGGATA
+505 AAGAAGAGATGGAVG
-518 AAGESADQAAAVAAP
+518 AAGEGAAQAAAVAAP
-533 LLGEVALTAIQQR
+533 VLGEVALTAIQQR
-546 TVDALVPVAASV
+546 TVDALVPIAASV
-558 IEGRTLSSLTSFDIE
+558 LEGRTLSSLTSFDIE

-591 AARRLIIKLLFT
+591 SARRLIIKLLFT

-616 NDDFISSLP
+616 NDDFIASLP

-671 ATGAGSSGAA
+671 TTGAGSAGGT
-681 AAAGAASGAVAGA
+681 AAAGAASAATATAGVG
-694 SSATGAKDSPVELLN
+694 SATGVKDSPVELLN
-709 SSLPK
+709 SSSPK

-784 DSAASGGAESSDS
+784 DSSASGGAESSDS

-854 FGVGTDSADSIRAE
+854 FGVGNDSADSIRAE

-914 GTSSARGADAS
+914 GTSSARGTDAS
-925 AAHSTAGTQT
+925 AAHSSAGSQTQ
-935 LGSANASGAQGSGA
+935 GSGNASGALGAGA
-949 AASSGASGATA
+949 AASSGVSGATA

-1027 ASAPAG
+1027 ASVPAG

-1091 GAASAAAAGAAVGIS
+1091 GASAAAAAAGAVVGAT
-1106 AAGAGSAGSGAA
+1106 AAGAGAA
-1118 LVPDD
+1118 LVPDE

-1167 GGPDSEV
+1167 GGPESEV
-1174 RLKDIEFFYKS
+1174 KLKDIEFFYKS

-1240 VLNQDSTELSGS
+1240 VLNQDSSELSGS
-1252 TAGAQSSDA
+1252 TAGAQSNDTR
-1261 QGAPST
+1261 GAPST

-1275 CFPSKGQLT
+1275 GFPSKEQLT
-1284 GAASQQGQGAAVDHG
+1284 GAASQLSQNAAVAQS
-1299 QGAAAHGQVVD
+1299 QGVD
-1310 AGQGQGAAAQGSKAL
+1310 AGQDPGAAAQGSEDQD
-1325 AEPANRGSATAE
+1325 EPAHSGSATAE

-1386 SDTLTAA
+1386 SNTLTAA
-1393 DDHKDRKSGS
+1393 DDHKDSKSAS
-1403 LNWSEDSAQGDNREL
+1403 LNWSEDSAQGDDREL
-1418 SLVARDDS
+1418 SLAARDDS
-1426 DDSLPEVEP
+1426 DDSLPKLEP
-1435 VSASELADGTAD
+1435 VSASEHADSSAAEN
-1447 GSGGAKGAADKLRG
+1447 SGAEGATDKLRG
-1461 LTFSSLDGFEQG
+1461 VTFSSLDGFEQG

-1479 GDEAGQQTSA
+1479 GDEAEKQTSA
-1489 QQAEAQSAAAQM
+1489 QLAAAQAASQM
-1501 AAAEA
+1501 AAADT
-1506 DADGAAADGAAPAEQ
+1506 DAGSAAADGAAPAEH

-1535 PGVGAVDEKTAQAEA
+1535 PGDVAVDEKTAQAEA
-1550 HSDAAQAEMVRRLGQ
+1550 HSDAAHAEMVRRLGQ
-1565 GIGSDDQGGTESGAH
+1565 GIGSDEQGNAESGVH

-1587 GDQSTQGIP
+1587 GEQSTQGIP

-1602 ETVEIIPAPE
+1602 ETVEITPAPE
-1612 GCHDGNYSLESVHM
+1612 GCHDGNYSLESVQM
-1626 SSGSTM
+1626 SSGSTL
-1632 GGALASAGSHG
+1632 GGAPGNTGSHG
-1643 GSLSGGNSSNDGTG
+1643 GALSGGNSSSDATG

-1665 GGGSAAADISSRIRP
+1665 GGSSAAADMSSRIRP

-1693 PITPASAYKSSE
+1693 PITPASAYKSPE

-1720 NSAFGFGNGLCSVYG
+1720 NSAFGFGDGLCSVYG

-1758 EDVLQG
+1758 ESDDSMEDVLQG
-1764 QDSHGIE
+1764 QASLGNDQS
-1771 QGNDSS
+1771 NDSS

>member
-75 QMPFVPE
+75 QIPFVPE

-87 LLSLEQQFFRSF
+87 LLSLEQQFFRNF

-126 TLEEEIKGR
+126 SLEEEIKGR

-150 AQKEEQ
+150 ALKEEQ

-195 MEKGLAALQGLPY
+195 MENGLAALQGLPY

-229 HRQIVYKL
+229 HRQIIYKL

-278 WEAAGLTTR
+278 WEAAGLTAR

-296 GTALDEAVNKAA
+296 GSALDEAVNKAA

-317 AALASRGSNA
+317 AALASRGSSA
-327 MLLPPLSAPAA
+327 MPLPPLSAPAA
-338 APAAAAAPASV
+338 APS
-349 APAAVAPAAS
+349 
-359 SPVAESA
+359 
-366 ADSSTSGAG
+366 
-375 AAQSDVAAAAPAAAT
+375 AAAAPAAA
-390 ATAAPG
+390 APVAASAAASAADSGASGAGAAHSDAAAAAPDAPG
-396 IAQLSE
+396 VAQLSE

-423 ESYIGEDDDDGPNL
+423 ESYTGEDDDDGPSL

-442 SALRTAA
+442 SALRTVA
-449 AASAALGGVNT
+449 AASAAPGGVNT

-468 TAAGRLS
+468 AAASRMS
-475 TPDESVAAVA
+475 TPAQSVAAVA

-496 GVPASTAGA
+496 GVPASNAGA
-505 AAGAAGATGGATA
+505 AAGAAGAGATGGAVG
-518 AAGESADQAAAVAAP
+518 AAGEGAAQAAAVAAP
-533 LLGEVALTAIQQR
+533 VLGEVALTAIQQR
-546 TVDALVPVAASV
+546 TVDALVPIAASV
-558 IEGRTLSSLTSFDIE
+558 LEGRTLSSLTSFDIE

-591 AARRLIIKLLFT
+591 SARRLIIKLLFT

-616 NDDFISSLP
+616 NDDFIASLP

-671 ATGAGSSGAA
+671 TTGAGSAGGT
-681 AAAGAASGAVAGA
+681 AAAGAASAATATAGVG
-694 SSATGAKDSPVELLN
+694 SATGVKDSPVELLN
-709 SSLPK
+709 SSSPK

-784 DSAASGGAESSDS
+784 DSSASGGAESSDS

-854 FGVGTDSADSIRAE
+854 FGVGNDSADSIRAE

-914 GTSSARGADAS
+914 GSSSARGADAS
-925 AAHSTAGTQT
+925 AAHSSPGSQTQ
-935 LGSANASGAQGSGA
+935 GSGNASGAHGAGA
-949 AASSGASGATA
+949 AASSGVSGATA

-1027 ASAPAG
+1027 ASVPAG

-1091 GAASAAAAGAAVGIS
+1091 GATAASFAAGAVVGAT
-1106 AAGAGSAGSGAA
+1106 AAGAGAA
-1118 LVPDD
+1118 LVPDE

-1167 GGPDSEV
+1167 GGPESEV
-1174 RLKDIEFFYKS
+1174 KLKDIEFFYKS

-1240 VLNQDSTELSGS
+1240 VLNQDSSELSGS
-1252 TAGAQSSDA
+1252 TVGAQSNDTR
-1261 QGAPST
+1261 GAPST

-1275 CFPSKGQLT
+1275 GFPSKEQLT
-1284 GAASQQGQGAAVDHG
+1284 GAAAQQSQNAAAQGQGAAVAQS
-1299 QGAAAHGQVVD
+1299 QGAAAQGQVVD
-1310 AGQGQGAAAQGSKAL
+1310 AGQDPGGAAQGSEDQD
-1325 AEPANRGSATAE
+1325 EPAHSGSATAE

-1373 FNLVASNEAAPGE
+1373 FSLVASNEAAPGE
-1386 SDTLTAA
+1386 SNTLTAA
-1393 DDHKDRKSGS
+1393 DDSKDSKSAS
-1403 LNWSEDSAQGDNREL
+1403 LNWSEDSAQGD
-1418 SLVARDDS
+1418 
-1426 DDSLPEVEP
+1426 DSLPQLEP
-1435 VSASELADGTAD
+1435 VSASEQADSSAAEN
-1447 GSGGAKGAADKLRG
+1447 SGAQGATDKLRG
-1461 LTFSSLDGFEQG
+1461 VTFSSLDGFEQG

-1479 GDEAGQQTSA
+1479 GDEAEKQTSA
-1489 QQAEAQSAAAQM
+1489 QQAAAQAASQM
-1501 AAAEA
+1501 AAAET
-1506 DADGAAADGAAPAEQ
+1506 DAGSAAADGAAPAEQ
-1521 GEALPDEVVAAAAV
+1521 GAALPDEVVAAAAV
-1535 PGVGAVDEKTAQAEA
+1535 PGDVAVDEKTAQAEA
-1550 HSDAAQAEMVRRLGQ
+1550 HSDAAHAEMVRRLGQ
-1565 GIGSDDQGGTESGAH
+1565 GIGSDEQGNAESGAH

-1587 GDQSTQGIP
+1587 GEQSTQGIP

-1602 ETVEIIPAPE
+1602 ETVEITPAPE
-1612 GCHDGNYSLESVHM
+1612 GCHDGNYSLESVQM
-1626 SSGSTM
+1626 SSGSTL
-1632 GGALASAGSHG
+1632 GGALGNTGSHG
-1643 GSLSGGNSSNDGTG
+1643 GALSGGNSSSDDTG

-1665 GGGSAAADISSRIRP
+1665 GGGSAAADMSSRIRP

-1693 PITPASAYKSSE
+1693 PITPASAYKSPE

-1720 NSAFGFGNGLCSVYG
+1720 NSAFGFGDGLCSVYG

-1758 EDVLQG
+1758 EADDSMEDVLQG
-1764 QDSHGIE
+1764 QAS
-1771 QGNDSS
+1771 QGNDQSNDSS
-1777 NKSES
+1777 NKFES

>member
-75 QMPFVPE
+75 QIPFVPE

-150 AQKEEQ
+150 ALKEEQ

-195 MEKGLAALQGLPY
+195 MENGLASLQGLPY

-229 HRQIVYKL
+229 HRQIIYKL

-278 WEAAGLTTR
+278 WEAAGLTAR

-296 GTALDEAVNKAA
+296 GSALDEAVNKAA

-317 AALASRGSNA
+317 AALASRGSSA
-327 MLLPPLSAPAA
+327 MPLPPLSAPAA
-338 APAAAAAPASV
+338 APS
-349 APAAVAPAAS
+349 
-359 SPVAESA
+359 
-366 ADSSTSGAG
+366 
-375 AAQSDVAAAAPAAAT
+375 AAAAPAAA
-390 ATAAPG
+390 APVAASAADSGASGAGAAHSDAAAAAPAASGIAPAAPG
-396 IAQLSE
+396 VAQLSE

-423 ESYIGEDDDDGPNL
+423 DSFTGEDDDDGPGL

-442 SALRTAA
+442 SALRTVA
-449 AASAALGGVNT
+449 AASAAPGGVST

-468 TAAGRLS
+468 AAASRMN
-475 TPDESVAAVA
+475 TPAQSVAAVA

-496 GVPASTAGA
+496 GVPASNAGA
-505 AAGAAGATGGATA
+505 AAGAAGAGATGGAVGT
-518 AAGESADQAAAVAAP
+518 AGEGEAQAAAVAAP
-533 LLGEVALTAIQQR
+533 VLGEVALTAIQQR
-546 TVDALVPVAASV
+546 TVDALVPIAASV
-558 IEGRTLSSLTSFDIE
+558 LEGRTLSSLTSFDIE

-616 NDDFISSLP
+616 NDDFIASLP

-671 ATGAGSSGAA
+671 ATGAGSSGGT
-681 AAAGAASGAVAGA
+681 AAAGAASAATATTTAGVG
-694 SSATGAKDSPVELLN
+694 SATGVKDSPVELLN
-709 SSLPK
+709 SSSPK

-778 ASRFGA
+778 SSRFGA
-784 DSAASGGAESSDS
+784 DSSASGGAESSDS

-854 FGVGTDSADSIRAE
+854 FGVGNDSADSIRAE

-925 AAHSTAGTQT
+925 VAQSSAGSQTQ
-935 LGSANASGAQGSGA
+935 GSGNASGAHGAGA
-949 AASSGASGATA
+949 AASSGVSGATA

-1027 ASAPAG
+1027 ASVPAG

-1072 QPSADSAAVSGAA
+1072 LPSADSAAVSGAA

-1091 GAASAAAAGAAVGIS
+1091 GAAATAASGAVVGAT
-1106 AAGAGSAGSGAA
+1106 AAGAGAA
-1118 LVPDD
+1118 PVPDE

-1167 GGPDSEV
+1167 GGPESEV
-1174 RLKDIEFFYKS
+1174 KLKDIEFFYKS

-1240 VLNQDSTELSGS
+1240 VLNQDSSELSGS
-1252 TAGAQSSDA
+1252 TAGAQSNDT

-1275 CFPSKGQLT
+1275 GFPSKEQLT
-1284 GAASQQGQGAAVDHG
+1284 GAAAQQSQNAAAQGQGAAVAQS
-1299 QGAAAHGQVVD
+1299 QGAAAQGQVVD
-1310 AGQGQGAAAQGSKAL
+1310 AGQGPGAAAQGSEDQD
-1325 AEPANRGSATAE
+1325 EPAHSGSATAE

-1373 FNLVASNEAAPGE
+1373 FSLVASNEASPGE
-1386 SDTLTAA
+1386 SNTLTAA
-1393 DDHKDRKSGS
+1393 DDSKDSKSAS
-1403 LNWSEDSAQGDNREL
+1403 LNWSEDSAQGDDSEL
-1418 SLVARDDS
+1418 SLAARDDS
-1426 DDSLPEVEP
+1426 DDSLPKLEP
-1435 VSASELADGTAD
+1435 VSASEHADSSAAEN
-1447 GSGGAKGAADKLRG
+1447 SGAEGATDKLSG
-1461 LTFSSLDGFEQG
+1461 VTFSSLDGFEQG

-1479 GDEAGQQTSA
+1479 GDEAEKQTSA
-1489 QQAEAQSAAAQM
+1489 QQAASQM
-1501 AAAEA
+1501 AAAET
-1506 DADGAAADGAAPAEQ
+1506 DAGSAAADGAAPAEH

-1535 PGVGAVDEKTAQAEA
+1535 PGDMAVDEKTAQAEA
-1550 HSDAAQAEMVRRLGQ
+1550 HSDAAHAEMVRRLGQ
-1565 GIGSDDQGGTESGAH
+1565 GIGSDEQGNAESGAH

-1587 GDQSTQGIP
+1587 GEQSTQGIP

-1602 ETVEIIPAPE
+1602 ETVEITPAPE
-1612 GCHDGNYSLESVHM
+1612 GCHDGNYSLESVQM
-1626 SSGSTM
+1626 SSGSTL
-1632 GGALASAGSHG
+1632 GGALGNTGSHG
-1643 GSLSGGNSSNDGTG
+1643 GDLSGGNSSSDATG

-1665 GGGSAAADISSRIRP
+1665 GGGSAAADMSSRIRP

-1693 PITPASAYKSSE
+1693 PITPASAYKSPE

-1720 NSAFGFGNGLCSVYG
+1720 NSAFGFGDGLCSVYG

-1764 QDSHGIE
+1764 QAS
-1771 QGNDSS
+1771 QGNDQSNDSS

>member
-75 QMPFVPE
+75 QIPFVPE

-195 MEKGLAALQGLPY
+195 MENGLAALQGLPY

-229 HRQIVYKL
+229 HRQIIYKL

-278 WEAAGLTTR
+278 WEAAGLTAR

-296 GTALDEAVNKAA
+296 GSALDEAVNKAA

-317 AALASRGSNA
+317 AALASRGSSA
-327 MLLPPLSAPAA
+327 MPLPPLSAPAA
-338 APAAAAAPASV
+338 APS
-349 APAAVAPAAS
+349 
-359 SPVAESA
+359 
-366 ADSSTSGAG
+366 
-375 AAQSDVAAAAPAAAT
+375 AAAAPAAA
-390 ATAAPG
+390 APVAASAADSGASGAGAAHSDAAAAAPAAPG
-396 IAQLSE
+396 VAQLSE

-423 ESYIGEDDDDGPNL
+423 DSFTGEDDDDGPGL

-442 SALRTAA
+442 SALRTVA
-449 AASAALGGVNT
+449 AASAAPGGVNT
-460 PASMAELL
+460 SASMAELL
-468 TAAGRLS
+468 AAASRMS
-475 TPDESVAAVA
+475 TPAQSVAAVA
-485 GHALEQAATVA
+485 GHALEQAAAVA
-496 GVPASTAGA
+496 GVPASNAGA
-505 AAGAAGATGGATA
+505 AAGAAGAGATGGAVG
-518 AAGESADQAAAVAAP
+518 AAGEGAAQAAAVAAP
-533 LLGEVALTAIQQR
+533 VLGEVALTAIQQR
-546 TVDALVPVAASV
+546 TVDALVPIAASV
-558 IEGRTLSSLTSFDIE
+558 LEGRTLSSLTSFDIE

-616 NDDFISSLP
+616 NDDFIASLP

-671 ATGAGSSGAA
+671 ATGAGSAGGTAA
-681 AAAGAASGAVAGA
+681 AGA
-694 SSATGAKDSPVELLN
+694 SSAGTAGVGSATGVKDSPVELLN
-709 SSLPK
+709 SSSPK

-778 ASRFGA
+778 SSRFGA
-784 DSAASGGAESSDS
+784 DSSASGGAESSDS

-854 FGVGTDSADSIRAE
+854 FGVGNDSADSIRAE

-925 AAHSTAGTQT
+925 VAQSSAGSQTQ
-935 LGSANASGAQGSGA
+935 GSGNASGAHGAGA
-949 AASSGASGATA
+949 AASSGVSGATA

-1027 ASAPAG
+1027 ASVPAG

-1044 YDVAFAAAA
+1044 YDVAFAAAS

-1091 GAASAAAAGAAVGIS
+1091 GAAAAAASGAVVGAT
-1106 AAGAGSAGSGAA
+1106 AAGAGAA
-1118 LVPDD
+1118 LVPDE

-1167 GGPDSEV
+1167 GGPESEV
-1174 RLKDIEFFYKS
+1174 KLKDIEFFYKS

-1240 VLNQDSTELSGS
+1240 VLNQDSSELSGS
-1252 TAGAQSSDA
+1252 TAGAQSNDT

-1275 CFPSKGQLT
+1275 GFPSKEQLT
-1284 GAASQQGQGAAVDHG
+1284 GAAAQGQG
-1299 QGAAAHGQVVD
+1299 VD
-1310 AGQGQGAAAQGSKAL
+1310 AGQDPGAAAQGSEDQD
-1325 AEPANRGSATAE
+1325 EPAHSGSATAE

-1386 SDTLTAA
+1386 SNTLTAA
-1393 DDHKDRKSGS
+1393 DDSKDSKSAS
-1403 LNWSEDSAQGDNREL
+1403 LNWSEDSAQGDDSEL
-1418 SLVARDDS
+1418 ALAARDDS
-1426 DDSLPEVEP
+1426 DDSLPQLEP
-1435 VSASELADGTAD
+1435 VSASEHADSSAAEN
-1447 GSGGAKGAADKLRG
+1447 SGAEGATDKLSG
-1461 LTFSSLDGFEQG
+1461 VTFSSLDGFEQG

-1479 GDEAGQQTSA
+1479 GDEAEKQTSA
-1489 QQAEAQSAAAQM
+1489 QQAAPQAASQM
-1501 AAAEA
+1501 AAAET
-1506 DADGAAADGAAPAEQ
+1506 DAGSAAADGAAPAEH

-1535 PGVGAVDEKTAQAEA
+1535 PGDVAVDEKTAQAEA
-1550 HSDAAQAEMVRRLGQ
+1550 HSDAAHAEMVRRLGQ
-1565 GIGSDDQGGTESGAH
+1565 GIGSDEQGNAESGAH

-1587 GDQSTQGIP
+1587 GEQSTQGIP

-1602 ETVEIIPAPE
+1602 ETVEITPAPE
-1612 GCHDGNYSLESVHM
+1612 GCHDGNYSLESVQM
-1626 SSGSTM
+1626 SSGSTL
-1632 GGALASAGSHG
+1632 GGAPGNTGSHG
-1643 GSLSGGNSSNDGTG
+1643 GALSGGNSSSDATG

-1665 GGGSAAADISSRIRP
+1665 GGSSAAADMSSRIRP

-1693 PITPASAYKSSE
+1693 PITPASAYKSPE

-1720 NSAFGFGNGLCSVYG
+1720 NSAFGFGDGLCSVYG

-1758 EDVLQG
+1758 EADDSMEDVLQG
-1764 QDSHGIE
+1764 QAS
-1771 QGNDSS
+1771 QGNDQSNDSS

>member
-75 QMPFVPE
+75 QIPFVPE

-195 MEKGLAALQGLPY
+195 MENGLAALQGLPY

-229 HRQIVYKL
+229 HRQIIYKL

-278 WEAAGLTTR
+278 WEAAGLTAR

-296 GTALDEAVNKAA
+296 GSALDEAVNKAA

-317 AALASRGSNA
+317 AALASRGSSA
-327 MLLPPLSAPAA
+327 MPLPPLSAPAA
-338 APAAAAAPASV
+338 APS
-349 APAAVAPAAS
+349 
-359 SPVAESA
+359 
-366 ADSSTSGAG
+366 
-375 AAQSDVAAAAPAAAT
+375 AAAAPAAA
-390 ATAAPG
+390 APVAASAADSGASGAGAAHSDAAAAAPAASGIAPAAPG
-396 IAQLSE
+396 VAQLSE

-423 ESYIGEDDDDGPNL
+423 DSFTGEDDDDGPGL

-442 SALRTAA
+442 IALRTVA
-449 AASAALGGVNT
+449 AASAAPGGVNT

-468 TAAGRLS
+468 AAASRMS
-475 TPDESVAAVA
+475 TPAQSVAAVS
-485 GHALEQAATVA
+485 GHALEQAAAVA
-496 GVPASTAGA
+496 GVPASNAGA
-505 AAGAAGATGGATA
+505 AAGAAGAGATGGAVG
-518 AAGESADQAAAVAAP
+518 AAGEGAAQAAAVAAP
-533 LLGEVALTAIQQR
+533 VLGEVALTAIQQR
-546 TVDALVPVAASV
+546 TVDALVPIAASV
-558 IEGRTLSSLTSFDIE
+558 LEGRTLSSLTSFDIE

-616 NDDFISSLP
+616 NDDFIASLP

-671 ATGAGSSGAA
+671 ATGAGSAGGT
-681 AAAGAASGAVAGA
+681 AAAGAASAATAG
-694 SSATGAKDSPVELLN
+694 SATGVKDSPVELLN
-709 SSLPK
+709 SSSPK

-778 ASRFGA
+778 SSRFGA
-784 DSAASGGAESSDS
+784 DSSASGGAESSDS

-854 FGVGTDSADSIRAE
+854 FGVGNDSADSIRAE

-905 IPELLSSVK
+905 IPELISSVK

-925 AAHSTAGTQT
+925 AAH
-935 LGSANASGAQGSGA
+935 GSAGSQTQGSGNASGAHGA
-949 AASSGASGATA
+949 GTAASSGVSGATA

-1027 ASAPAG
+1027 ASVPAG

-1044 YDVAFAAAA
+1044 YDVAFAAAS

-1072 QPSADSAAVSGAA
+1072 QSSADSAAVSGAA

-1091 GAASAAAAGAAVGIS
+1091 GATAASFAAGAVVGATS
-1106 AAGAGSAGSGAA
+1106 SGAGAA
-1118 LVPDD
+1118 LVPDE

-1167 GGPDSEV
+1167 GGPESEV
-1174 RLKDIEFFYKS
+1174 KLKDIEFFYKS

-1240 VLNQDSTELSGS
+1240 VLNQDSSELSGS
-1252 TAGAQSSDA
+1252 TAGAQSNDT

-1275 CFPSKGQLT
+1275 GFPSKEQLT
-1284 GAASQQGQGAAVDHG
+1284 GAAAQQSQNAAVAQSHG
-1299 QGAAAHGQVVD
+1299 VD
-1310 AGQGQGAAAQGSKAL
+1310 AGQGPGAVAQGSEDQD
-1325 AEPANRGSATAE
+1325 EPAHGGSATAE

-1386 SDTLTAA
+1386 SNTLTAA
-1393 DDHKDRKSGS
+1393 DDSKDSKSAS
-1403 LNWSEDSAQGDNREL
+1403 LNWSEDSAQGDDGEL
-1418 SLVARDDS
+1418 SLAARDDS
-1426 DDSLPEVEP
+1426 DDSLPQLEP
-1435 VSASELADGTAD
+1435 VSASEHADSSAAEN
-1447 GSGGAKGAADKLRG
+1447 SGAEGATDKLRG
-1461 LTFSSLDGFEQG
+1461 VTFSSLDGFEQG

-1479 GDEAGQQTSA
+1479 GDEAEKQTSA
-1489 QQAEAQSAAAQM
+1489 QQAAAQAASQM
-1501 AAAEA
+1501 AAAET
-1506 DADGAAADGAAPAEQ
+1506 DAGSAAADGVALAEQ
-1521 GEALPDEVVAAAAV
+1521 GAALPDEVVAAAAV
-1535 PGVGAVDEKTAQAEA
+1535 PGDVAVDEKTAQAEA
-1550 HSDAAQAEMVRRLGQ
+1550 HSDAAHAEMVRRLGQ
-1565 GIGSDDQGGTESGAH
+1565 GIGSDEQGNAESGAH

-1587 GDQSTQGIP
+1587 GEQSTQGIP

-1602 ETVEIIPAPE
+1602 ETVEITPAPE
-1612 GCHDGNYSLESVHM
+1612 GCHDGNYSLESVQM
-1626 SSGSTM
+1626 SSGSTL
-1632 GGALASAGSHG
+1632 GDALGNTGSHG
-1643 GSLSGGNSSNDGTG
+1643 GALSGGNSSNDATG

-1665 GGGSAAADISSRIRP
+1665 GVGSAAADMSSRIRP

-1693 PITPASAYKSSE
+1693 PITPASAYKSPE
-1705 EEKASEPPESYSNSD
+1705 EEKASESPESYSNSD
-1720 NSAFGFGNGLCSVYG
+1720 NSAFGFGDGLCSVYG

-1758 EDVLQG
+1758 EADDSMEDVLQG
-1764 QDSHGIE
+1764 QAS
-1771 QGNDSS
+1771 QGNDQSNDSS

>member
-75 QMPFVPE
+75 QIPFVPE

-150 AQKEEQ
+150 ALKEEQ

-195 MEKGLAALQGLPY
+195 MENGLAALQGLPY

-229 HRQIVYKL
+229 HRQIIYKL

-278 WEAAGLTTR
+278 WEAAGLTAR

-296 GTALDEAVNKAA
+296 GSALDEAVNKAA

-317 AALASRGSNA
+317 AALASRGSSA
-327 MLLPPLSAPAA
+327 MPLPPLSAPAA
-338 APAAAAAPASV
+338 APS
-349 APAAVAPAAS
+349 
-359 SPVAESA
+359 
-366 ADSSTSGAG
+366 
-375 AAQSDVAAAAPAAAT
+375 AAAAPAAA
-390 ATAAPG
+390 APVAASAADSGASGAGAAHSDAAAAAPAASGIAPAAPG
-396 IAQLSE
+396 VAQLSE

-423 ESYIGEDDDDGPNL
+423 ESYTGEDDDDGPGL
-437 SPETA
+437 SPDTA
-442 SALRTAA
+442 SALRTV
-449 AASAALGGVNT
+449 AASSAAPGGVNT

-468 TAAGRLS
+468 AAASRMS
-475 TPDESVAAVA
+475 TPAQSVAAVA
-485 GHALEQAATVA
+485 GHALEQAAAVA
-496 GVPASTAGA
+496 GVPASNAGA
-505 AAGAAGATGGATA
+505 AAGAAGAGATGGAVG
-518 AAGESADQAAAVAAP
+518 AAGEGAAQAAAVAAP
-533 LLGEVALTAIQQR
+533 VLGEVALTAIQQR
-546 TVDALVPVAASV
+546 TVDALVPIAASV
-558 IEGRTLSSLTSFDIE
+558 LEGRTLSSLTSFDIE

-616 NDDFISSLP
+616 NDDFIASLP

-671 ATGAGSSGAA
+671 ATGAGSAGGAA
-681 AAAGAASGAVAGA
+681 AAAAASAATATAGVG
-694 SSATGAKDSPVELLN
+694 SATGVKDSPVELLN
-709 SSLPK
+709 SSSPK

-778 ASRFGA
+778 SSRFGA
-784 DSAASGGAESSDS
+784 DSSASGGAESSDS

-854 FGVGTDSADSIRAE
+854 FGVGNDSADSIRAE

-925 AAHSTAGTQT
+925 VAQSSAGSQTQ
-935 LGSANASGAQGSGA
+935 GSGNASGAHGAGA
-949 AASSGASGATA
+949 AASSGVSGATA

-1027 ASAPAG
+1027 ASVPAG

-1072 QPSADSAAVSGAA
+1072 QPSADGAAVSGAA

-1091 GAASAAAAGAAVGIS
+1091 GAAAAAASGAVVGAT
-1106 AAGAGSAGSGAA
+1106 AAGAGAA
-1118 LVPDD
+1118 MVPDE

-1167 GGPDSEV
+1167 GGPESEV
-1174 RLKDIEFFYKS
+1174 KLKDIEFFYKS

-1240 VLNQDSTELSGS
+1240 VLNQDSSELSGS
-1252 TAGAQSSDA
+1252 TVGAQSNDTR
-1261 QGAPST
+1261 GAPST

-1275 CFPSKGQLT
+1275 GFPSKEQLT
-1284 GAASQQGQGAAVDHG
+1284 GAAAQQSQNAAAQGQGAAVAQS
-1299 QGAAAHGQVVD
+1299 QGAAAQGQVVD
-1310 AGQGQGAAAQGSKAL
+1310 AGQDPGGAAQGSEDQD
-1325 AEPANRGSATAE
+1325 EPAHSGSATAE

-1359 QSEDRKLNLSPAPH
+1359 KSEDRKLNLSPAPH
-1373 FNLVASNEAAPGE
+1373 FSLVASNEAAPGE
-1386 SDTLTAA
+1386 SNTLTAA
-1393 DDHKDRKSGS
+1393 DDSKDNKSAS
-1403 LNWSEDSAQGDNREL
+1403 LNWSEDSAQGDDSEL
-1418 SLVARDDS
+1418 SLAARDDS
-1426 DDSLPEVEP
+1426 DDSLPQLEP
-1435 VSASELADGTAD
+1435 VSASEQADSSAAEN
-1447 GSGGAKGAADKLRG
+1447 SGAEGATDKLSG
-1461 LTFSSLDGFEQG
+1461 VTFSSLDGFEQG

-1479 GDEAGQQTSA
+1479 GDEAEKQTSA
-1489 QQAEAQSAAAQM
+1489 QQAAPQAASQM
-1501 AAAEA
+1501 AAAET
-1506 DADGAAADGAAPAEQ
+1506 DAGSAAADGAAPAEH
-1521 GEALPDEVVAAAAV
+1521 GEALPDEVVAASAV
-1535 PGVGAVDEKTAQAEA
+1535 PGDVAVDEKTAQAEA
-1550 HSDAAQAEMVRRLGQ
+1550 HSDAAHAEMVRRLGQ
-1565 GIGSDDQGGTESGAH
+1565 GIGSDEQGNAESGAH

-1587 GDQSTQGIP
+1587 GEQSTQGIP

-1602 ETVEIIPAPE
+1602 ETVEITPAPE
-1612 GCHDGNYSLESVHM
+1612 GCHDGNYSLESVQM
-1626 SSGSTM
+1626 SSGSTL
-1632 GGALASAGSHG
+1632 GDALGNTGSHG
-1643 GSLSGGNSSNDGTG
+1643 GALSGGNSSNDATG

-1665 GGGSAAADISSRIRP
+1665 GGSSAAADMSSRIRP

-1693 PITPASAYKSSE
+1693 PITPASAYKSTE

-1720 NSAFGFGNGLCSVYG
+1720 NSAFGFGDGLCSVYG

-1764 QDSHGIE
+1764 QASHGND
-1771 QGNDSS
+1771 QSNDSS